1 LSDSKVI
8 ERALPLLEAD
18 PAAILEQLERLL
30 ADPLFKNSRRYPRL
44 LQYVVT
50 HRLDSSG
57 PELKERTLGVDVFG
71 RAPDYDTAVDP
82 VVRMTAS
89 EVRKRLAH
97 YYDTPEHADE
107 IRICLPAGSYVPE
120 FHLPGGKGTDPAP
133 DTHGISLEVLPEM
146 ASSARN
152 RSTARLP
159 SRLLYGAACAALAVG
174 FLTWWG
180 IAAPNR
186 ALDTF
191 WNPVL
196 GKSDSVML
204 SVGQRDEAVI
214 TAAGEAAPS
223 AQQITLARL
232 YYLESE
238 NVAMPDV
245 IALARLGGLMQSRH
259 FRYHIRSATQ
269 TNLADFRENPVILV
283 GAFTNDWT
291 LRLNS
296 PLRFS
301 FVREKNIFMIRDRQ
315 NPSQLK
321 WFIDYD
327 TPYLKLAIDYALI
340 TRVVDPASQR
350 LVVSV
355 AGLGGYGTQAA
366 SEFLTEPA
374 HMQKLKAIAPRDWER
389 RNLQVVIS
397 ARVINGS
404 SGPPEIIAAYFW

>member
-8 ERALPLLEAD
+8 ERAPLLLEAD
-18 PAAILEQLERLL
+18 QTAIREQLERLL

-44 LQYVVT
+44 LQFVVEHT
-50 HRLDSSG
+50 LDSSG
-57 PELKERTLGVDVFG
+57 PELKERTLGVAVFG
-71 RAPDYDTAVDP
+71 RPPDYDTAVDP

-97 YYDTPEHADE
+97 YYEVPGHTAQ
-107 IRICLPAGSYVPE
+107 IRIVLPAGSYVPE
-120 FHLPGGKGTDPAP
+120 FHLPGSGGP
-133 DTHGISLEVLPEM
+133 DAVPETQSISLEVLPEI
-146 ASSARN
+146 ATPARKRSSRK
-152 RSTARLP
+152 S
-159 SRLLYGAACAALAVG
+159 LYGAVCAALAIG
-174 FLTWWG
+174 FLTWWE
-180 IAAPNR
+180 IPTPNR

-196 GKSDSVML
+196 GKSDSVLL
-204 SVGQRDEAVI
+204 SVGQRDEATI
-214 TAAGEAAPS
+214 TPTGQVAPS
-223 AQQITLARL
+223 AKQITLARL

-259 FRYHIRSATQ
+259 LRYHIRSANQ
-269 TNLADFRENPVILV
+269 TNLSDFSENPVILV

-291 LRLNS
+291 LRLNL

-315 NPSQLK
+315 NPSQIK
-321 WFIDYD
+321 WFVDYD

-350 LVVSV
+350 PVISV
-355 AGLGGYGTQAA
+355 AGVGGYGTQAA
-366 SEFLTEPA
+366 SEFLTEPTY
-374 HMQKLKAIAPRDWER
+374 MQKLKAIAPHDWER
-389 RNLQVVIS
+389 KNVQVVIS
-397 ARVINGS
+397 TRVINGS
-404 SGPPEIIAAYFW
+404 SGPPKIIGANFW